1 MITIK
6 FTETEVEKLKQERF
20 NHPSPKVQLKM
31 ETLYLKSKNLPHSQI
46 CDICDITR
54 ATLAS
59 YLKSYIA
66 GGIEELKELNY
77 RGRENEMMERS
88 TSIEEYFTQ
97 NPPRSLKEAQSKIE
111 EITGIRRSL
120 PQIWKFFKKIKFK
133 YRKVHA
139 VPGPALTPEKQEEQ
153 AVFIAEELSP
163 KIKNFLSSILSP
175 PQAAGYY
182 GRTSTPCG
190 RAGNSKTKSKIKADP
205 RVGEFTQ

>member
-6 FTETEVEKLKQERF
+6 FTETEVEKLRQERF

-59 YLKSYIA
+59 YLKAYIA

-88 TSIEEYFTQ
+88 ASIEEYFTQ
-97 NPPRSLKEAQSKIE
+97 NPPRSLKEARARIE

-120 PQIWKFFKKIKFK
+120 PQIWKFFKKINFK

-139 VPGPALTPEKQEEQ
+139 VPGQALTAEKQEEQ
-153 AVFIAEELSP
+153 AKFIAEKLSP
-163 KIKNFLSSILSP
+163 RLKEASHGEREFFLWMPPTLS
-175 PQAAGYY
+175 
-182 GRTSTPCG
+182 
-190 RAGNSKTKSKIKADP
+190 TKHS
-205 RVGEFTQ
+205 